1 MIEIT
6 EENLT
11 KFAYGKP
18 KDFDPRNVRS
28 PVFQWDED
36 ENKNWTDP
44 IFYETNSYGFRSKE
58 FEECRDSIIFLG
70 CSHTF
75 GIGLPA
81 DRIWCHLVAKELRLP
96 YFNLSVA
103 AGSLDTAFRVL
114 SEWMPVIKSKVVFLQ
129 IPQPRREV
137 VCPEE
142 RLILRVMPANKHVE
156 HFHVMLNDTDY
167 GLNRKKNLLS
177 MEKICES
184 YDSKFI
190 AIEPENFRGVMK
202 ARDNLHFGYDSHEHF
217 AKVALSEYRQ

>member
-18 KDFDPRNVRS
+18 RDFDPRNVTS
-28 PVFQWDED
+28 PFFRWDEK
-36 ENKNWTDP
+36 ENEDWTDP
-44 IFYETNSYGFRSKE
+44 ILYETNSYGFRSKE

-70 CSHTF
+70 CSSTF
-75 GIGLPA
+75 GIGLPH
-81 DRIWCHLVAKELRLP
+81 DKLWCHLVAKELGLP
-96 YFNLSVA
+96 YFNLSVCG
-103 AGSLDTAFRVL
+103 GSLDSAFRVL
-114 SEWMPVIKSKVVFLQ
+114 SEWMPVIKSKIVFLQ

-156 HFHVMLNDTDY
+156 HLHVMLNDTDC

-184 YDSKFI
+184 YDSKFVSL
-190 AIEPENFRGVMK
+190 ERTNFVGEMW
-202 ARDNLHFGYDSHEHF
+202 ARDKFHFGYDCHEHF
-217 AKVALSEYRQ
+217 AKVALSEYKK